1 MIDLELRTSY
11 ISKSNLISFV
21 NAGYLPILICR
32 FLNPLVEQYKNTP
45 IHFIELS
52 PSYNLFCDV
61 KYKGLSFQDYTIRYM
76 DEMKNTDIYSI
87 LNKIKSLVDQSNAKG
102 AVLMCYEKNPL
113 ECHRSILSRIINEL
127 NILPNKVVEL
137 YN

>member
-1 MIDLELRTSY
+1 M
-11 ISKSNLISFV
+11 
-21 NAGYLPILICR
+21 
-32 FLNPLVEQYKNTP
+32 
-45 IHFIELS
+45 
-52 PSYNLFCDV
+52 